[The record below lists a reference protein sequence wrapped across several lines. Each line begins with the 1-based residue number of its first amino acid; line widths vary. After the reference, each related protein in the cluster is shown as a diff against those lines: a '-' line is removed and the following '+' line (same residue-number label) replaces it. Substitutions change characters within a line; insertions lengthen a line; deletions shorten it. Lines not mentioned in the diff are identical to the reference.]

1 MATWQWV
8 SLAVVVLVPLL
19 LMVGFH
25 PARER
30 LNARGTPM
38 VRSWRPSAPTPPAD
52 DEHH

>member
-1 MATWQWV
+1 MTTWQWV

>member
-19 LMVGFH
+19 LMIGFH
-25 PARER
+25 PGRER

-38 VRSWRPSAPTPPAD
+38 LRSWRPAASHTPAD